1 MKDDATQTDKLTDL
15 MNRATDL
22 TSQRG
27 YYRDTDAALQE
38 IFEFYI
44 EYRPQIAELEARRD
58 IFRDIDL
65 PALAQAQFVLKQLP
79 DIHKRLA
86 QLEAQAKHPK
96 DQATPNDQIDQTLP
110 KDQTLPNDQVDQAR
124 PNDQIDQARPNDQI
138 DQTLPNDQTAKQK
151 EINALIKQF
160 PDMSKPK
167 QEDIVTKA
175 QRIMGDRYQAPIDRL
190 FE

>member
-44 EYRPQIAELEARRD
+44 EYRPQIAELIARRD

-65 PALAQAQFVLKQLP
+65 PALAQAEFVLKQLP

-86 QLEAQAKHPK
+86 QLEAQAK
-96 DQATPNDQIDQTLP
+96 
-110 KDQTLPNDQVDQAR
+110 DQVDQAR
-124 PNDQIDQARPNDQI
+124 PKDQMTKLTKRYQMTKRPNKKRS
-138 DQTLPNDQTAKQK
+138 T
-151 EINALIKQF
+151 
-160 PDMSKPK
+160 
-167 QEDIVTKA
+167 
-175 QRIMGDRYQAPIDRL
+175 R
-190 FE
+190 

>member
-65 PALAQAQFVLKQLP
+65 PALAQAEFVVKQLP

-86 QLEAQAKHPK
+86 QLEAQAKHQV
-96 DQATPNDQIDQTLP
+96 DQARPKDQIDQTLP
-110 KDQTLPNDQVDQAR
+110 KDQV
-124 PNDQIDQARPNDQI
+124 DQARPNDQI
-138 DQTLPNDQTAKQK
+138 DQTLPNDQT
-151 EINALIKQF
+151 L
-160 PDMSKPK
+160 PK
-167 QEDIVTKA
+167 EDIVTKA

>member
-44 EYRPQIAELEARRD
+44 EYRPQIAELIARRD

-65 PALAQAQFVLKQLP
+65 PALAQAEFVLKQLP

-86 QLEAQAKHPK
+86 QLEAQAKH
-96 DQATPNDQIDQTLP
+96 
-110 KDQTLPNDQVDQAR
+110 QVDQAR
-124 PNDQIDQARPNDQI
+124 PNDQMTKLTKRYQTRPKDQVDQARPNDQI

-151 EINALIKQF
+151 EINSLIEQL

-167 QEDIVTKA
+167 QEDVVTKA